1 MIDISKETYEYSDTE
16 VRVGGTSTLW
26 LNERHK
32 K

>member
-16 VRVGGTSTLW
+16 VTGDGTSTLW